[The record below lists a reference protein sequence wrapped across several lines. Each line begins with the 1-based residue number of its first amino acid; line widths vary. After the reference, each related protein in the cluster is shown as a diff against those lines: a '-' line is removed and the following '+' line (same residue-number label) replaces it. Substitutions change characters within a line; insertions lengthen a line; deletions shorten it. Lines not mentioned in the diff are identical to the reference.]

1 MPYNMSDR
9 VTYIRRVMDDQFKDS
24 LQRRKQIQVTHGS
37 ALNITRRLGP
47 LNKDFRFY
55 SEELYD
61 MNSRARECTRR
72 IEAILAR
79 PDMKKY
85 GERL

>member
-1 MPYNMSDR
+1 MVLKFEKLFDEFQQE
-9 VTYIRRVMDDQFKDS
+9 TDLKDS

-47 LNKDFRFY
+47 LNKDFRFF
-55 SEELYD
+55 SEELYE

-72 IEAILAR
+72 LEAILAR

-85 GERL
+85 KDYS

>member
-24 LQRRKQIQVTHGS
+24 LQRRKQIQVTHGN

-47 LNKDFRFY
+47 LNKVKQLDQNNCVTKFY
-55 SEELYD
+55 S
-61 MNSRARECTRR
+61 R
-72 IEAILAR
+72 IFDFTQKSFTI
-79 PDMKKY
+79 
-85 GERL
+85 